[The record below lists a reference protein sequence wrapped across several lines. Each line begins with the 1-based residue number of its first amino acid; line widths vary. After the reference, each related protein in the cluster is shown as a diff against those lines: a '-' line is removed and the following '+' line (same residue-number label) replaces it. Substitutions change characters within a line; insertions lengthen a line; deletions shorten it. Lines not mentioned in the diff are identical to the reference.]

1 MQAYLHLD
9 YDLLGCDL
17 LIVSFLSRR
26 LKSQVRKDFQAQ
38 STLFTAVR
46 PLFFHGL
53 PPNISLASS
62 DFSDVPFCQ
71 DNPPV
76 LSTFIIKSLTHR
88 TVLGLPD
95 ANTTRL
101 APIIA
106 LELRETL

>member
-1 MQAYLHLD
+1 MTLSHLLD
-9 YDLLGCDL
+9 CDL
-17 LIVSFLSRR
+17 LIVSLLSQR
-26 LKSQVRKDFQAQ
+26 LKSQVRRDFQAQ
-38 STLFTAVR
+38 RTSFTAVR

-53 PPNISLASS
+53 PANISLAFSIS
-62 DFSDVPFCQ
+62 PDFSDVPFCQ

-76 LSTFIIKSLTHR
+76 LFTFIIKLLTHR

-106 LELRETL
+106 LELRGTL